1 MGRPSLESNEVYMTC
16 LRRME
21 PLKNVVEEAKK
32 QAELDVIRAQKRVE
46 DEMLEILRWGIDRNL
61 SQYAIGKLTGKT
73 RAEDQRR
80 LMDMAKGINWMPEVE
95 ERMNKDTVV
104 IKVGEF
110 EARVTGH
117 SMNAWN
123 RVESDWVFSHPDF
136 EDEALWFEGVDETR
150 WPADSAMRDL
160 WVDGYEWGDPRYAD
174 LNELVRQVQRWQ
186 P

>member
-1 MGRPSLESNEVYMTC
+1 MPRARREDNPVFVQFKNDSDELKTVVDRAKADAEASIRMAKESVKGKRAALIKEALDAGLSINSIC
-16 LRRME
+16 LVWGITSG
-21 PLKNVVEEAKK
+21 KAQVAFIEEALGSSYVPSEK
-32 QAELDVIRAQKRVE
+32 
-46 DEMLEILRWGIDRNL
+46 
-61 SQYAIGKLTGKT
+61 
-73 RAEDQRR
+73 
-80 LMDMAKGINWMPEVE
+80 P
-95 ERMNKDTVV
+95 DTNPPT

-136 EDEALWFEGVDETR
+136 EDEKLWFEGVDGTR

-160 WVDGYEWGDPRYAD
+160 WVDGYEWDDPRYAD